1 MRLTWL
7 ITCGDVALGMRDR
20 RNWSCGA
27 SVVIVVVASRR
38 DLALVLA
45 LASLVFSA
53 WSGVGTSAAAATGIV
68 TTQVSLAAA

>member
-1 MRLTWL
+1 VEDTHVWHLYGSLGRMRLTWL

-38 DLALVLA
+38 GSRGSCL
-45 LASLVFSA
+45 S
-53 WSGVGTSAAAATGIV
+53 SGLG
-68 TTQVSLAAA
+68 